1 MKLSKVILEN
11 KKVVVRKQI
20 DLSEKDI
27 NSLTEAITTKLED
40 YLDIENKEILRK
52 TVSAAINELL
62 ENKQL
67 FY

>member
-27 NSLTEAITTKLED
+27 NRLTESIATKLED
-40 YLDIENKEILRK
+40 YLDIENKEILKK

-62 ENKQL
+62 EKK
-67 FY
+67 

>member
-62 ENKQL
+62 ENK
-67 FY
+67 

>member
-11 KKVVVRKQI
+11 KKVVVRKQL
-20 DLSEKDI
+20 DLSDKDI
-27 NSLTEAITTKLED
+27 DRLTETITTKLED

-62 ENKQL
+62 EKK
-67 FY
+67 

>member
-11 KKVVVRKQI
+11 KKVVVRKQL
-20 DLSEKDI
+20 DLSDKDI
-27 NSLTEAITTKLED
+27 DNLTEAITTKLED

-62 ENKQL
+62 ENK
-67 FY
+67 

>member
-11 KKVVVRKQI
+11 KKVVVRKQL

-27 NSLTEAITTKLED
+27 DNLTEAITTKLED
-40 YLDIENKEILRK
+40 YLDIENKEILKK

-62 ENKQL
+62 ENK
-67 FY
+67 

>member
-40 YLDIENKEILRK
+40 YLDIENKEILGK
-52 TVSAAINELL
+52 IVSAAINELL
-62 ENKQL
+62 ENK
-67 FY
+67 